1 MARPWR
7 NIAVAALT
15 LALGTAVA
23 AWWRP
28 HDSDSRLYA
37 VMAEDLAARAWP
49 QWIAPT
55 WQGHWGRHGAFVE
68 HPAGHLALAALLVR
82 LGATGTQAVG
92 ALNVLGWG
100 AGLVALAA
108 LARRYGVDA
117 RRAQALWACSP
128 LFVQYLLRGNQEH
141 PLTACVLAALV
152 ALSCSTTWP
161 GAACGYAVAGA
172 AALSI
177 KGVAGLAV
185 VPLGLLALACLDD
198 HAKGSLTHKRRL
210 VAWAVG
216 TATLGLAVAAYL
228 AAYRAVTGAD
238 FWRLHL
244 EQQLGH
250 SVGAG
255 LRPAQ
260 KLRNLSWYAARPP
273 WYALPAA
280 CVLLHDTYA
289 RGVRAAWRHPARR
302 FGLGALAVYL
312 GGFALADRK
321 ADRYLFVAYPL
332 LALAAAVPGAAAPG
346 GARRAVRA
354 LRFVQRHPAA
364 SLAVAVAGKLWASQ
378 LAYVFVRWWPGA

>member
-7 NIAVAALT
+7 NIAVAAFT
-15 LALGTAVA
+15 LVLATAVA

-37 VMAEDLAARAWP
+37 AMAEELAAGAWP
-49 QWIAPT
+49 RWIAPA
-55 WQGHWGRHGAFVE
+55 WQGHWGRQGAFVE
-68 HPAGHLALAALLVR
+68 HPAGHLALAAVLVR
-82 LGATGTQAVG
+82 LGANGTQAVG
-92 ALNVLGWG
+92 ALNALGWA
-100 AGLVALAA
+100 AGLVALGT

-117 RRAQALWACSP
+117 RRAQALWMCSP

-152 ALSCSTTWP
+152 AVSCGTTWP

-185 VPLGLLALACLDD
+185 VPLGLLALACLGGGAGGDP
-198 HAKGSLTHKRRL
+198 ARKRRL
-210 VAWAVG
+210 FAWAVG
-216 TATLGLAVAAYL
+216 TATLVLAVVAYL

-260 KLRNLSWYAARPP
+260 KLRNLLWYASRPP

-289 RGVRAAWRHPARR
+289 RGLRAAWRHPARR
-302 FGLGALAVYL
+302 LGLGALAVYV

-346 GARRAVRA
+346 KVRGAAGV
-354 LRFVQRHPAA
+354 LRFVQRHLAA

-378 LAYVFVRWWPGA
+378 QAYVFVRWWPGA